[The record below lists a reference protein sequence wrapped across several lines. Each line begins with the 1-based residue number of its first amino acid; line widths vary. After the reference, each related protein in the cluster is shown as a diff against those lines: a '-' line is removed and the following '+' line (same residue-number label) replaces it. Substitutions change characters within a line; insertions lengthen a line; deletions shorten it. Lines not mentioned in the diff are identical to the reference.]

1 MTGLN
6 GVHALLAFLTQQAQL
21 SKPSHGL
28 KADVKQLESLLQE
41 SRLLNERLLKIEKL
55 LSMSQAHDNNSTSD
69 RNNNPSS
76 VEGTWPAASLVRDVI
91 NSQERQ
97 QAFGYQ
103 QSERASALDA
113 ELYSYRETVDDHK
126 KPNLDTQQL
135 VIQRYIPSEFEQTFS
150 NPGINFGAQRDASDY
165 FTCKENETPADS
177 GRLLLMSI
185 GFSLLLFA
193 LFALVG

>member
-6 GVHALLAFLTQQAQL
+6 GVHALLAFLTQQAQ
-21 SKPSHGL
+21 STKAPHGT

-55 LSMSQAHDNNSTSD
+55 LSMPRTTDMTTPGTDHNTA
-69 RNNNPSS
+69 SS

-97 QAFGYQ
+97 QGFGYG
-103 QSERASALDA
+103 QSEKASAVDA
-113 ELYSYRETVDDHK
+113 ELYSYRETIGDPK
-126 KPNLDTQQL
+126 KQDPDIQQF
-135 VIQRYIPSEFEQTFS
+135 VIQKYIPTEYEQTFS

-165 FTCKENETPADS
+165 FSSKENEAPGDS

-193 LFALVG
+193 LFALVA

>member
-6 GVHALLAFLTQQAQL
+6 GVHALLAFLTQQAQ
-21 SKPSHGL
+21 STKAPHGT
-28 KADVKQLESLLQE
+28 KTDVKQLESLLQE

-55 LSMSQAHDNNSTSD
+55 LSMPRTPDMTTHGTAHNTATN
-69 RNNNPSS
+69 

-97 QAFGYQ
+97 QGFGYG
-103 QSERASALDA
+103 QSEKASAVDA
-113 ELYSYRETVDDHK
+113 ELYSYCENIGDPK
-126 KPNLDTQQL
+126 KQDQDIQQL
-135 VIQRYIPSEFEQTFS
+135 VIQRYVPTEYEQTYS
-150 NPGINFGAQRDASDY
+150 NPGINFGAQLDASDY
-165 FTCKENETPADS
+165 FSSKENDISGNS

-185 GFSLLLFA
+185 GFSLLLFT